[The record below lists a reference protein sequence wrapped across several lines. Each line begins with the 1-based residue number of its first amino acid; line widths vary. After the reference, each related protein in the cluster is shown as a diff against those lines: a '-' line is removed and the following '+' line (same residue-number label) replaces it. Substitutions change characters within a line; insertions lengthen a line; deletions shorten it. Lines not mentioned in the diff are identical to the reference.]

1 MISRRNV
8 FFWLKII
15 LGVGIVFLFLL
26 LFLRLR
32 NNFSDLRSFSDHSI
46 IAWQLENQPL
56 KVELV
61 NTPAS
66 ITQGLSGRTGLDGID
81 GMLFVFDQ
89 PAIRNFWMKGMAMP
103 IDIIWLYQ
111 GKVVGIERNVQPPPE
126 GTTDQALERYLAPQV
141 VDMVLETAPGRLS
154 LP

>member
-1 MISRRNV
+1 M
-8 FFWLKII
+8 
-15 LGVGIVFLFLL
+15 
-26 LFLRLR
+26 
-32 NNFSDLRSFSDHSI
+32 
-46 IAWQLENQPL
+46 A
-56 KVELV
+56 
-61 NTPAS
+61 NTLAS

-89 PAIRNFWMKGMAMP
+89 PAIRTFWMKGMAMP